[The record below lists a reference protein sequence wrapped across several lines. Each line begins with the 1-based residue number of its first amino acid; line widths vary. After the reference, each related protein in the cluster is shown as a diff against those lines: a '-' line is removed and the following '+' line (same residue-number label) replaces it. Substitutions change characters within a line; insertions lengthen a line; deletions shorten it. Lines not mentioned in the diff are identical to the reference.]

1 MPRLPID
8 YQKTLHYKIVCNDL
22 TVQHVYNGATTDF
35 TRRKAQHKDYCR
47 NVSNKTTKLY
57 NMKIYTII
65 REHGGWDNWTM
76 VLLEHHPCNSKLES
90 SIRERYWYEELQST
104 MNGQVPSRNRAEY
117 RTDNIDKAKEQ
128 RVGYQAA
135 NRDKINEQQNKWKA
149 ANRDKINEYRA
160 NNKDKINEYRAA
172 YYQANKK

>member
-76 VLLEHHPCNSKLES
+76 VLLEYYPCNSKLES
-90 SIRERYWYEELQST
+90 SIRERYWYEELNST
-104 MNGQVPSRNRAEY
+104 MNCQVPNRNHAEY
-117 RTDNIDKAKEQ
+117 RKEWDKNNQ
-128 RVGYQAA
+128 
-135 NRDKINEQQNKWKA
+135 DKIKNQKNK
-149 ANRDKINEYRA
+149 YRA
-160 NNKDKINEYRAA
+160 NNKDKINEYRANNKDKAKEQRANNKDKAKEQRAA